1 LRETQ
6 SSISIPTA
14 SKILYDLIGNDE
26 GLRELVRQ
34 ETLNSE
40 IGAMVYRARKA
51 AKLTQTELAR
61 RIGTTQAVISR
72 LESANYEGYS
82 LGMLQRVAEALGQ
95 KLELRFS
102 SAA

>member
-1 LRETQ
+1 
-6 SSISIPTA
+6 
-14 SKILYDLIGNDE
+14 
-26 GLRELVRQ
+26 LRELVRQ

-51 AKLTQTELAR
+51 AKLTQTALAR
-61 RIGTTQAVISR
+61 RIGTTQAVISH
-72 LESANYEGYS
+72 LESADYEGYS